1 MDGLGR
7 HARAAQAQPCQ
18 RVKIHPPVTRARGDE
33 RAGCLWITRHKR
45 LEDIRANFVRLRP
58 CGRPQPGD
66 QLWRRGPHCEHAA
79 FQHAVGQPAPARMR
93 GRHFAAIGGGQHHR
107 QAVGGEDGQHHAGHA
122 GDGGIGHRLV
132 QLPQLRVRRIH
143 STRRVHTHHL
153 HPVHLPQPMRRAWQ
167 AQPLCQQRPVTFHV
181 CRQVTLRAA
190 AVAEIE
196 AVERCRRH
204 AQAVPQRG
212 QRVDARRRRP
222 LRRQHKR
229 RHGAHLSAAPTRR
242 RVRCL
247 RAGRSSAAADLPAPA
262 RWRGP
267 ARH

>member
-1 MDGLGR
+1 MDSLGR
-7 HARAAQAQPCQ
+7 HARTAQAQPGQ
-18 RVKIHPPVTRARGDE
+18 RVQIHSPVTRARGDE

-45 LEDIRANFVRLRP
+45 LEDIRANFVSLRP
-58 CGRPQPGD
+58 CGGSQPGD
-66 QLWRRGPHCEHAA
+66 QLRRRGPHCEHAA
-79 FQHAVGQPAPARMR
+79 LQHAVGQPAPARMR
-93 GRHFAAIGGGQHHR
+93 GRHLAAIGGRQHHR

-122 GDGGIGHRLV
+122 GDGGIGHRLF
-132 QLPQLRVRRIH
+132 QLPRLRVPCIRR
-143 STRRVHTHHL
+143 TRRVHTHHL
-153 HPVHLPQPMRRAWQ
+153 HPVHLPQPVRCAWQ
-167 AQPLCQQRPVTFHV
+167 AQRLCQQRPVTFHV
-181 CRQVTLRAA
+181 RWKIPLWAA
-190 AVAEIE
+190 AVAEIQ

-212 QRVDARRRRP
+212 QRVDTRRRRP

-262 RWRGP
+262 RWRGS